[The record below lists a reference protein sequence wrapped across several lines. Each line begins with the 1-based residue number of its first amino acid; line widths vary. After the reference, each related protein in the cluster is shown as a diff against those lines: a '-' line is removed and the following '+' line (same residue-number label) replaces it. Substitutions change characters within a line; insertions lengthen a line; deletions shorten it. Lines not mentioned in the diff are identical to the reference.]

1 MACSSISRHE
11 LSASSTGRCTCL
23 ICHAAGVVSGPGKA
37 THWHRI
43 ARRAAP
49 RQSHHRK
56 RKRITAPLV
65 ARGEALI
72 DPVPQEAALRVLHRV
87 ESLPPLVEIAT
98 RVAHR
103 VRILTEYQWSRLVC
117 MSRARPVAHRAAVR
131 RGALPCDHVLA
142 LNTSHSG
149 YIGQMMSVPHSLPR
163 LVATPGCTHGCFL
176 SRRTM
181 RHSRSMKPWRHDA
194 FLARVPSSPANV
206 EP

>member
-11 LSASSTGRCTCL
+11 LSASCTCL

-43 ARRAAP
+43 ARRAAH

-56 RKRITAPLV
+56 RKRMTAPLV
-65 ARGEALI
+65 ARGKALI

-103 VRILTEYQWSRLVC
+103 VRILTEYQWSHLVC

-131 RGALPCDHVLA
+131 HGTLPCDHVHRS
-142 LNTSHSG
+142 SHRPWRVHWADDVSARRAA
-149 YIGQMMSVPHSLPR
+149 SR
-163 LVATPGCTHGCFL
+163 LVLHGRVG
-176 SRRTM
+176 S
-181 RHSRSMKPWRHDA
+181 
-194 FLARVPSSPANV
+194 LARHQSAIASCVGS
-206 EP
+206 